1 MKNRNIFNRILN
13 NNKALAISAIIISA
27 AIWLI
32 VSVEKSP
39 ETTAVIKNIAIDVG
53 GESLET
59 LGLESYGEKEL
70 TASVTVRGK
79 NYIVEDKDISSK
91 ISVSADTSS
100 VVAPGNY
107 TLRLNASAVDSRS
120 DFEIVSVEPST
131 LTVYFDVP
139 VTDREFIIEPDV
151 FSDGPIIADGF
162 VAGNAIIDSNTA
174 KVKVSGPMSE
184 VNRITKLTA
193 NVEISEPL
201 TENGSFETEFTP
213 VTNDGSVL
221 SYVTYNRDTKVT
233 VKVPVYKIGRLPA
246 VVDYTNRPSN
256 YIDDIDFS
264 VTVSPSAVDIGLNSN
279 MAKAA
284 SFAVKTV
291 DFSELK
297 PGVNKFTVPVKDVEK
312 ANSCLILD
320 EVEEFTVTVNVEG
333 MKQRTFPAPDTI
345 GYNAGTS
352 GIVSEAVI
360 PDFEE
365 VTVVGPASVIDSLE
379 SGDITLVA
387 DLTKIESGKTGFFT
401 VPVVCENNDSYWIYG
416 QYTAN
421 AQITG

>member
-1 MKNRNIFNRILN
+1 MKSRNIFNRILN

-107 TLRLNASAVDSRS
+107 TLRINASAVDSRS

-139 VTDREFIIEPDV
+139 VTDREFIIEPNV

-162 VAGNAIIDSNTA
+162 VAGSAIIDSGTS

-193 NVEISEPL
+193 NVEISEP
-201 TENGSFETEFTP
+201 
-213 VTNDGSVL
+213 
-221 SYVTYNRDTKVT
+221 
-233 VKVPVYKIGRLPA
+233 
-246 VVDYTNRPSN
+246 
-256 YIDDIDFS
+256 
-264 VTVSPSAVDIGLNSN
+264 
-279 MAKAA
+279 
-284 SFAVKTV
+284 
-291 DFSELK
+291 
-297 PGVNKFTVPVKDVEK
+297 
-312 ANSCLILD
+312 
-320 EVEEFTVTVNVEG
+320 
-333 MKQRTFPAPDTI
+333 
-345 GYNAGTS
+345 
-352 GIVSEAVI
+352 
-360 PDFEE
+360 
-365 VTVVGPASVIDSLE
+365 
-379 SGDITLVA
+379 
-387 DLTKIESGKTGFFT
+387 
-401 VPVVCENNDSYWIYG
+401 
-416 QYTAN
+416 
-421 AQITG
+421 